1 MRTILIA
8 STTALLAGCAL
19 PTKMT
24 PAEQEMADTMVAEA
38 FQPATRELRDSITT
52 QPILTQASFWSR
64 EYNLNPADLEAT
76 IRLASVVRRMGNP
89 ERAIEITQTT
99 RALYPKDPYL
109 MAELSAALIAAE
121 RGREALPVIQ
131 DGLAQAA
138 GYARLWSLRGAA
150 LDQMGRYAEAR
161 ASYDRAL
168 SITPYDPNILANV
181 GASYA
186 LEGNL
191 ATAEE
196 WLTKAAA
203 IPTASE
209 GVHRKL
215 DLVREMSG
223 KAPLSKPA
231 QPQQVTPRAAA
242 PQPLPQAQAQTQPF
256 AQASPLV
263 APPSRLKVFT
273 QDGASSAADAAR
285 MAAGQ
290 TRTQTVPLQASDP
303 DALAR
308 LARNASPHTR
318 GMAGTPSAKPQ
329 ARSPFAPQQAAQSA
343 PPSGSPQAYSQP
355 YAQPGHPQIPV
366 APTGYT
372 QGYSQAFPQGANP
385 YAQPRP
391 QMAPQPSRPRGPARL
406 RR

>member
-1 MRTILIA
+1 MRYVLLA
-8 STTALLAGCAL
+8 STAALLAGCML

-24 PAEQEMADTMVAEA
+24 AAEQEIADTMTAEA

-52 QPILTQASFWSR
+52 QPLLTQASFWSR
-64 EYNLNPADLEAT
+64 EYQLNPADLEAT
-76 IRLASVVRRMGNP
+76 IRLAAVVRKMGNP

-109 MAELSAALIAAE
+109 VAELAAALIAAE
-121 RGREALPVIQ
+121 RGGEALPVIDQ
-131 DGLAQAA
+131 GLAQAA

-150 LDQMGRYAEAR
+150 LDQMERYNEAR

-191 ATAEE
+191 PVAEE

-223 KAPLSKPA
+223 KAP
-231 QPQQVTPRAAA
+231 TPRTPAPQSQATAPAPPAAA
-242 PQPLPQAQAQTQPF
+242 PF
-256 AQASPLV
+256 A
-263 APPSRLKVFT
+263 APPSRLQIFT

-285 MAAGQ
+285 KVAA
-290 TRTQTVPLQASDP
+290 TRSRTVTAPLQAGDP

-318 GMAGTPSAKPQ
+318 GPANAAPVPQ
-329 ARSPFAPQQAAQSA
+329 ARSPFAPQGVPQRA
-343 PPSGSPQAYSQP
+343 PQGVPQGLPQGTPQAY
-355 YAQPGHPQIPV
+355 AQP
-366 APTGYT
+366 APTPGSAAPT
-372 QGYSQAFPQGANP
+372 ASPQGYPQAYPQGANP
-385 YAQPRP
+385 YPQPRP
-391 QMAPQPSRPRGPARL
+391 QTAPQPARTRGPARL